1 MWRRAVRVVRVIR
14 VAPGHNITPE
24 LRSDDNIIYT
34 KVYKGQSLQFC
45 TMRQCGT
52 SKCDFFCVR
61 FYCKK
66 LLHACLYVLVVNKN
80 DMGKAPSPFCIL

>member
-34 KVYKGQSLQFC
+34 KVYKCIVRDPRPNTQDPP
-45 TMRQCGT
+45 RIGT
-52 SKCDFFCVR
+52 NPFQAKHFF
-61 FYCKK
+61 
-66 LLHACLYVLVVNKN
+66 
-80 DMGKAPSPFCIL
+80 GI

>member
-34 KVYKGQSLQFC
+34 KAYTFPSLSAIQGKSTALEQLFHWLLAL
-45 TMRQCGT
+45 RSGVQNI
-52 SKCDFFCVR
+52 
-61 FYCKK
+61 CK
-66 LLHACLYVLVVNKN
+66 NK
-80 DMGKAPSPFCIL
+80 IH

>member
-34 KVYKGQSLQFC
+34 KAYIAGNLWPPNRKC
-45 TMRQCGT
+45 TEW
-52 SKCDFFCVR
+52 
-61 FYCKK
+61 
-66 LLHACLYVLVVNKN
+66 LLDERKQIFTICINNVLVPWV
-80 DMGKAPSPFCIL
+80 S

>member
-34 KVYKGQSLQFC
+34 KAYSMSMAADVCSCIIRITHG
-45 TMRQCGT
+45 
-52 SKCDFFCVR
+52 FFW
-61 FYCKK
+61 
-66 LLHACLYVLVVNKN
+66 LLLSANGC
-80 DMGKAPSPFCIL
+80 S

>member
-34 KVYKGQSLQFC
+34 KAYIAGNLWPPNRKC
-45 TMRQCGT
+45 TER
-52 SKCDFFCVR
+52 
-61 FYCKK
+61 
-66 LLHACLYVLVVNKN
+66 LL
-80 DMGKAPSPFCIL
+80 DE

>member
-34 KVYKGQSLQFC
+34 KVYIAGNLWPPNRKC
-45 TMRQCGT
+45 TER
-52 SKCDFFCVR
+52 
-61 FYCKK
+61 
-66 LLHACLYVLVVNKN
+66 LL
-80 DMGKAPSPFCIL
+80 DE

>member
-34 KVYKGQSLQFC
+34 KVYIAGNLWPPNRKC
-45 TMRQCGT
+45 TERLF
-52 SKCDFFCVR
+52 DE
-61 FYCKK
+61 
-66 LLHACLYVLVVNKN
+66 
-80 DMGKAPSPFCIL
+80 

>member
-34 KVYKGQSLQFC
+34 KAYIAGNLWPPNRKCTERLIRSVITCICLATLPVLQ
-45 TMRQCGT
+45 
-52 SKCDFFCVR
+52 
-61 FYCKK
+61 
-66 LLHACLYVLVVNKN
+66 AE
-80 DMGKAPSPFCIL
+80 